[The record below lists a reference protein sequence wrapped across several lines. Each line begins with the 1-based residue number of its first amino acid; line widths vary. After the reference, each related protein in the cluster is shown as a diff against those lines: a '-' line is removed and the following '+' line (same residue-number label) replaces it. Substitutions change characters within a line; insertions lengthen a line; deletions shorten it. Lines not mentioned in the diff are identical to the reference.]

1 MTRVYY
7 KEAVGAIIVFD
18 VTRVS
23 TFDAVQ
29 KWKADIDSKVSTPTV
44 WGALLQLRFFVWFL
58 TTDVGFSSKWND
70 NSSYFGRKQ
79 SWSTMSP
86 IRMINIYHS
95 VI

>member
-29 KWKADIDSKVSTPTV
+29 KWKADIDSKVSDRATPSWCSFKKV
-44 WGALLQLRFFVWFL
+44 FL
-58 TTDVGFSSKWND
+58 PNGDKL
-70 NSSYFGRKQ
+70 
-79 SWSTMSP
+79 P
-86 IRMINIYHS
+86 
-95 VI
+95 VILVANKVCDS